1 MEAVDK
7 FTVLVVFVN
16 MVYSVRISNTQSES
30 DLHKSLLTNYNPNIV
45 PRNNHYPININ
56 ISFNFM
62 ALLRLDEREETLI
75 SAAWLSMT
83 WKDSFLAWPGKPEFE
98 NITGIFLQQKQI
110 WKPDIYL
117 INTVEHYKS
126 LGSDDLLVAVEPN
139 GKITWE
145 PGHRFK
151 TACSVNIR
159 LYPFDNQK
167 CFLKFS
173 TWMHADTIVR
183 ITSVFDKM
191 ILDTYEENGEWEI
204 TSTKAEG
211 SISKEN
217 GYGISQFT
225 VTITL
230 QRRRMYY
237 VMTVCVP
244 IIVLSILNC
253 MVFVLPPDSGEKIS
267 FCLTILLA
275 YMVYM
280 SFLSDSLPR
289 TSKTTSHLVVYVSLM
304 ICLSFLSVF
313 NSVIVLFFWHKPV
326 LNVKQANRSKYIG
339 HEFAAEE
346 EDSITAVNTDHKPKD
361 SLAKLRKTLGK
372 HFAKTH
378 CGNRKCVK
386 NTQLFARN
394 LDTILFVS
402 ISLLTLTITSIV
414 VFRLLHA

>member
-1 MEAVDK
+1 
-7 FTVLVVFVN
+7 
-16 MVYSVRISNTQSES
+16 
-30 DLHKSLLTNYNPNIV
+30 
-45 PRNNHYPININ
+45 
-56 ISFNFM
+56 
-62 ALLRLDEREETLI
+62 
-75 SAAWLSMT
+75 
-83 WKDSFLAWPGKPEFE
+83 
-98 NITGIFLQQKQI
+98 
-110 WKPDIYL
+110 
-117 INTVEHYKS
+117 
-126 LGSDDLLVAVEPN
+126 
-139 GKITWE
+139 
-145 PGHRFK
+145 
-151 TACSVNIR
+151 
-159 LYPFDNQK
+159 
-167 CFLKFS
+167 
-173 TWMHADTIVR
+173 
-183 ITSVFDKM
+183 
-191 ILDTYEENGEWEI
+191 
-204 TSTKAEG
+204 
-211 SISKEN
+211 
-217 GYGISQFT
+217 
-225 VTITL
+225 
-230 QRRRMYY
+230 MYY

-326 LNVKQANRSKYIG
+326 LNVKQANRSEYIG

-378 CGNRKCVK
+378 CGSRKCVK

-402 ISLLTLTITSIV
+402 ISLLTLTITGIV
-414 VFRLLHA
+414 FFMLLHA